1 MQENEVFS
9 MSKLLAIIL
18 GLCVIIPS
26 SAEPVELGQAV
37 VDRIEGDYAVVEF
50 SNGETIEMLDILTE
64 DINGEVSEGAEIPV
78 ISIGGKFY
86 GDMICT
92 DYKDIE
98 DTYYQFKSDD
108 DTVWWILTAKEIGH
122 VPNTDDKYT
131 LYYANNGT
139 VEESRV
145 CDCLPEWDCECYLY
159 DDIFLYIE
167 KEG

>member
-1 MQENEVFS
+1 MKIWRQKNAKAKGHFETYHIS
-9 MSKLLAIIL
+9 
-18 GLCVIIPS
+18 G
-26 SAEPVELGQAV
+26 
-37 VDRIEGDYAVVEF
+37 IEEDASF
-50 SNGETIEMLDILTE
+50 LEMLDILTE

-92 DYKDIE
+92 DYKGIE
-98 DTYYQFKSDD
+98 NTYYQFKSDD
-108 DTVWWILTAKEIGH
+108 DTVWWILTAKEIGY

-145 CDCLPEWDCECYLY
+145 CDC
-159 DDIFLYIE
+159 
-167 KEG
+167 